1 MKQILWIMLAAMLV
15 ACSNDTQKEAETL
28 LNQTEELFELKQYD
42 QALTVLDSLRKVYPN
57 SVDTRKKAL
66 KLRQSIELKRS
77 QEELALVDSMLQAVS
92 HDYRYQQ
99 QKVDKDK
106 QELRATAE
114 ELTMLTRTRMRR
126 DSLQTR
132 FDVLCAK
139 IRYIHKK
146 QKEL

>member
-1 MKQILWIMLAAMLV
+1 MLAAMLV

>member
-1 MKQILWIMLAAMLV
+1 MKYFLGILLTAMLV
-15 ACSNDTQKEAETL
+15 ACGSNTQKEAEQL
-28 LNQTEELFELKQYD
+28 LKEANKQFAQKQYD
-42 QALTVLDSLRKVYPN
+42 RALISIDSLRKVYPGAI
-57 SVDTRKKAL
+57 DTRKKAL
-66 KLRQSIELKRS
+66 KLQQSIELKRS

-92 HDYRYQQ
+92 HDYRYQK
-99 QKVDKDK
+99 QKVEKDK

-114 ELTMLTRTRMRR
+114 ELTMLTKTRMRR

>member
-1 MKQILWIMLAAMLV
+1 MKKILWIMLAVVLI
-15 ACSNDTQKEAETL
+15 ACGDDKQKEAEAMLTKA
-28 LNQTEELFELKQYD
+28 NGHFEQGQYD
-42 QALTVLDSLRKVYPN
+42 RALIVIDSLRKVYPGA
-57 SVDTRKKAL
+57 VDTRKKAL
-66 KLRQSIELKRS
+66 KLQQSIELKRS

>member
-132 FDVLCAK
+132 FEVLCAK